1 MKALPTTTTRPVRAA
16 LRSPGAQLLA
26 FGLIA
31 WLFFWPDYMVFTLTA
46 AFPAAFAG
54 LGLLV
59 LQGWTREISLASAGL
74 LGTSMYYYGWLAR
87 DDLGV
92 GLPWVIAAVIA
103 ITIAGAAM
111 ALLAA
116 FSIKLPGIYLLVLT
130 LALQLAIQEI
140 VFTQGRLV
148 GGLSGG
154 IATPR
159 PWFFGLDLTD
169 DKTFYLFCLALLALT
184 LAGLARLR
192 HSPTGLACLL
202 VGADRQAAAAV
213 GIAPARF
220 RAFAFVTSGVLAGLG
235 GVVASWLFVTPP
247 QSYGY
252 GVQQSL
258 LLLAIPVVAGVD
270 SMAWVLV
277 VVATLQVIPTAFE
290 KLYIADATLA
300 GFALVIGAGL
310 GPGGI
315 GGRATDLM
323 RRVTRGRRGSRT
335 SRTTA
340 PAAGTLRT
348 AEGLADDAAGNLTP
362 AERTACLATLE
373 AWLPARPTEA
383 IAIRAEGIR
392 VSFGAIQALDGA
404 AIEVRTGEMVGLIGP
419 NGAGKSTLFD
429 VINGFTPA
437 GEGSVELFGTDVTD
451 TKAWNR
457 AKLGMTRTFQSTRV
471 VGELSVADNILAG
484 AYQRI
489 RPGAFGF
496 VIGRRAAWAEL
507 RRAEEVAWAA
517 ACLLDIE
524 RYWDE
529 RVGTLE
535 FSARRRVEIAR
546 ALLAGPRVLMLDEP
560 ATGLDP
566 ASSSALFGLLRQLHQ
581 DLGLTVLL
589 VEHYVKAVLDTCDS
603 VYVLAQGAVLAH
615 GSPQEIADNA
625 EVRERYLGT
634 RVRYLRAGAPGT
646 SPPTP

>member
-1 MKALPTTTTRPVRAA
+1 MSAAPPRTTTAPVRAA
-16 LRSPGAQLLA
+16 LRSRGAQILA
-26 FGLIA
+26 LVLIG
-31 WLFFWPDYMVFTLTA
+31 WLFFWPSYMVFILTA

-87 DDLGV
+87 DDAGV

-103 ITIAGAAM
+103 IAIAGAAM
-111 ALLAA
+111 AALAA
-116 FSIKLPGIYLLVLT
+116 LSIKLPGIYLLVLT

-148 GGLSGG
+148 GGLSGAIG
-154 IATPR
+154 TPR

-169 DKTFYLFCLALLALT
+169 DRTFYLFCLALLGLT
-184 LAGLARLR
+184 LAALARLR

-235 GVVASWLFVTPP
+235 GVVACWLFVTPP

-300 GFALVIGAGL
+300 GFALVIGASL

-315 GGRATDLM
+315 GGRARDLLH
-323 RRVTRGRRGSRT
+323 RLRSRGRTRADR
-335 SRTTA
+335 
-340 PAAGTLRT
+340 PDAAALRT
-348 AEGLADDAAGNLTP
+348 AEGLASGEAGHLTP
-362 AERTACLATLE
+362 EERAACLATLE
-373 AWLPARPTEA
+373 AWLPPRPDAE
-383 IAIRAEGIR
+383 IAIRVEGVR

-404 AIEVRTGEMVGLIGP
+404 SIEVRTGEMVGLIGP

-429 VINGFTPA
+429 VVNGFTPPSA
-437 GEGSVELFGTDVTD
+437 GSIELFGADVTGAS
-451 TKAWNR
+451 AWHR
-457 AKLGMTRTFQSTRV
+457 AKLGMTRTFQTTRV

-496 VIGRRAAWAEL
+496 VVGRRAAWAEL

-517 ACLLDIE
+517 ARLLDIE
-524 RYWDE
+524 RYWGE

-546 ALLAGPRVLMLDEP
+546 ALLTGPRVLMLDEP

-566 ASSSALFGLLRQLHQ
+566 ASSSALFALLRQLHR

-589 VEHYVKAVLDTCDS
+589 VEHYVKAVLDTCDT
-603 VYVLAQGAVLAH
+603 VYVLAQGSVLAH
-615 GSPQEIADNA
+615 GTPREIADNP

-634 RVRYLRAGAPGT
+634 RVRYLPA
-646 SPPTP
+646 SP